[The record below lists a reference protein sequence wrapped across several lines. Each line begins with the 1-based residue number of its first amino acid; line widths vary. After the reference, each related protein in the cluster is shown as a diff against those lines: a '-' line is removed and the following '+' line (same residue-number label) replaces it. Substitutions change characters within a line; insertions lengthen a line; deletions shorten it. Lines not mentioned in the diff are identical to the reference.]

1 MSSGLEDWKA
11 KLVVLPPSER
21 AELAHF
27 LLSSLDPKDE
37 DVEAAWDSE
46 ASRRVAE
53 IRSGTARGRD
63 ADAFLAELRER
74 YP

>member
-1 MSSGLEDWKA
+1 RA
-11 KLVVLPPSER
+11 KL
-21 AELAHF
+21 AQF
-27 LLSSLDPKDE
+27 LLASLDPEDE